1 MSRVSI
7 NNRLGNILLNHG
19 WISNSQL
26 ELALSQG
33 RGRIGERLISFGAIT
48 DHQLAQALAEQLNI
62 PYVPLDSMVITPE
75 IFSLLPARLAFEWN
89 ALPYGRAGNILEV
102 VISDP
107 LDITLISNI
116 EHATGLRIKLLIS
129 TEQAIR
135 DVLSRSEGSADI
147 LRDASEGFL
156 AELIIED
163 DDGSTRRA
171 ELADEHS
178 NVPVVRLVNTVIHT
192 ALQKRASDIHIQ
204 NTATGLY
211 AKYRIDGVLQP
222 ATEMLDPQ
230 HHSSLVTRLKVMAEL
245 DIAERRIPQDG
256 RFKLR
261 INGQNIDFRV
271 SILPGVFGEDVVI
284 RVLDKRQVMGD
295 AVALSLEQLDIDVET
310 DRRFRRALREPHG
323 MVLITGPTG
332 SGKTT
337 TLYAALSEIN
347 NGQEKIIT
355 IEDPVEYQIDGILQI
370 PVNEKKE
377 LTFARGLRSILRHDP
392 DKIMVGEIRD
402 AETARIAIQSALTG
416 HLVFSTV
423 HANSSFDVIGRF
435 NNLGIDAYS
444 LASAINCVLTQRL
457 VRKICHNCK
466 NVDAESNGYEELS
479 DTECSRY
486 SNVEWK
492 IGAGCS
498 RCGGTGYSGRMVII
512 ELLSITSRLRDL
524 IAEGRPVSELERCA
538 EEEGMVSLRQ
548 AALSK
553 ALDGHTSLREVNRV
567 IFRDWMSHTHEKR

>member
-1 MSRVSI
+1 MSTVSFY
-7 NNRLGNILLNHG
+7 NRLGSILIDHG
-19 WISNSQL
+19 WISNDQL

-33 RGRIGERLISFGAIT
+33 RGRVGERLISLGAIT
-48 DHQLAQALAEQLNI
+48 DQQLAMALAEQLDI
-62 PYVPLDSMVITPE
+62 PYVSLDSMVVTPD
-75 IFSLLPARLAFEWN
+75 IFSLMPARLAFEWN
-89 ALPYGRAGNILEV
+89 ALPYSRERNIIEV
-102 VISDP
+102 VVSDP
-107 LDITLISNI
+107 LNLTLISTI
-116 EHATGLRIKLLIS
+116 EHITGLQIKLLIS

-135 DVLSRSEGSADI
+135 DALNRSEGGTDI

-156 AELIIED
+156 AELVIED
-163 DDGSTRRA
+163 DDGSTRSA
-171 ELADEHS
+171 ELADDQS
-178 NVPVVRLVNTVIHT
+178 NVPVIRLVNTVIHT

-204 NTATGLY
+204 NTATGLH
-211 AKYRIDGVLQP
+211 AKYRIDGVLQS

-230 HHSSLVTRLKVMAEL
+230 HHSALVTRLKVMAEL
-245 DIAERRIPQDG
+245 DIAERRVPQDG

-271 SILPGVFGEDVVI
+271 SILPGVYGEDVVI
-284 RVLDKRQVMGD
+284 RVLDKKQVMGNS
-295 AVALSLEQLDIDVET
+295 VALSLEQLDIDTET
-310 DRRFRRALREPHG
+310 DRRFRRALKEPHG

-347 NGQEKIIT
+347 NGEEKIIT

-402 AETARIAIQSALTG
+402 AETAHIAIQSALTG

-435 NNLGIDAYS
+435 NNLGIDTYS
-444 LASAINCVLTQRL
+444 LASALNCVLTQRL
-457 VRKICHNCK
+457 VRRICHHCK
-466 NVDAESNGYEELS
+466 TTDADNSELS
-479 DTECSRY
+479 DNERSKY
-486 SNVEWK
+486 SHVIWK
-492 IGAGCS
+492 VGAGCS
-498 RCGGTGYSGRMVII
+498 QCGGTGYSGRMVVV
-512 ELLSITSRLRDL
+512 ELLSVTPRLRDL
-524 IAEGRPVSELERCA
+524 IADACPISDLERCA

-548 AALSK
+548 AAISK
-553 ALDGHTSLREVNRV
+553 ASQGHTSLHEVNRV
-567 IFRDWMSHTHEKR
+567 VFGSG

>member
-1 MSRVSI
+1 
-7 NNRLGNILLNHG
+7 LLEHG

-33 RGRIGERLISFGAIT
+33 RGRIGERLVSQGAIT
-48 DHQLAQALAEQLNI
+48 DQQLAQALAEQLDI
-62 PYVPLDSMVITPE
+62 PYEPLGNVVVAQD
-75 IFSLLPARLAFEWN
+75 IFSMMPAKLAFEWN
-89 ALPYGRAGNILEV
+89 ALPYSRAGNILEV
-102 VISDP
+102 VVSDP
-107 LDITLISNI
+107 LNQTLVSNI
-116 EHATGLRIKLLIS
+116 EYVTGLRIKLLIS

-135 DVLSRSEGSADI
+135 DALNRSEGGTDI

-156 AELIIED
+156 AELVMED
-163 DDGSTRRA
+163 DDGRIRSA
-171 ELADEHS
+171 ELADDHS
-178 NVPVVRLVNTVIHT
+178 NVPVVRLVNTVIKT

-211 AKYRIDGVLQP
+211 AKYRIDGVLQA

-230 HHSSLVTRLKVMAEL
+230 HHSALVTRLKVMAEL

-261 INGQNIDFRV
+261 INRHNIDFRV
-271 SILPGVFGEDVVI
+271 SILPGVYGEDVVI
-284 RVLDKRQVMGD
+284 RVLDKKQVMGD
-295 AVALSLEQLDIDVET
+295 SMALSLEQLDIDTET
-310 DRRFRRALREPHG
+310 DRRFRRALKEPHG

-337 TLYAALSEIN
+337 TLYAALSEVN
-347 NGQEKIIT
+347 NGEEKIIT

-402 AETARIAIQSALTG
+402 SETAHIAIQSALTG

-435 NNLGIDAYS
+435 NNLGIDTYS
-444 LASAINCVLTQRL
+444 LASALNCVLTQRL
-457 VRKICHNCK
+457 VRKICNHCK
-466 NVDAESNGYEELS
+466 RIDTDPYAYEDLSDAERSK
-479 DTECSRY
+479 Y
-486 SNVEWK
+486 SNVDWK
-492 IGAGCS
+492 IGSGCS
-498 RCGGTGYSGRMVII
+498 HCGGAGYSGRMVIV
-512 ELLSITSRLRDL
+512 ELLSITPRLRDL
-524 IAEGRPVSELERCA
+524 IAEARPISELELCA

-548 AALSK
+548 AAISK
-553 ALDGHTSLREVNRV
+553 ALQGHTSLHEVNRV
-567 IFRDWMSHTHEKR
+567 VYGE

>member
-1 MSRVSI
+1 MSTVSFY
-7 NNRLGNILLNHG
+7 NRLGSILLDHG
-19 WISNSQL
+19 WISNGQL

-33 RGRIGERLISFGAIT
+33 RGRIGERLISLGAIT
-48 DHQLAQALAEQLNI
+48 NQQLAMALAEQLDI
-62 PYVPLDSMVITPE
+62 PYVSLESVVVTPDL
-75 IFSLLPARLAFEWN
+75 FSLMPARLAFEWN
-89 ALPYGRAGNILEV
+89 ALPYSREGNIIEV
-102 VISDP
+102 VVSDP
-107 LDITLISNI
+107 LNLTLVSNI
-116 EHATGLRIKLLIS
+116 EHVTGLQINLLIS

-135 DVLSRSEGSADI
+135 DALNRSEGGTDI

-163 DDGSTRRA
+163 DDGSIRSS
-171 ELADEHS
+171 ELADDHN
-178 NVPVVRLVNTVIHT
+178 NVPVIRLVNTVIHT

-204 NTATGLY
+204 NTATGLS

-222 ATEMLDPQ
+222 ATELLDPQ
-230 HHSSLVTRLKVMAEL
+230 HHSALVTRLKVMAEL
-245 DIAERRIPQDG
+245 DIAERRVPQDG

-271 SILPGVFGEDVVI
+271 SILPGVYGEDVVI
-284 RVLDKRQVMGD
+284 RVLDKKQVMGD
-295 AVALSLEQLDIDVET
+295 SVALSLAQLDIDTET

-347 NGQEKIIT
+347 NGEEKIIT

-402 AETARIAIQSALTG
+402 AETAHIAIQSALTG

-435 NNLGIDAYS
+435 NNLGIDTYS
-444 LASAINCVLTQRL
+444 LASALNCVLTQRL
-457 VRKICHNCK
+457 VRRICHHCK
-466 NVDAESNGYEELS
+466 TTDADHAELGDNERSKYS
-479 DTECSRY
+479 DMI
-486 SNVEWK
+486 WK

-498 RCGGTGYSGRMVII
+498 QCGGTGYSGRMVIV
-512 ELLSITSRLRDL
+512 ELLSVTPRLRDL
-524 IAEGRPVSELERCA
+524 IAEASPISVLEQCA

-548 AALSK
+548 AAISK
-553 ALDGHTSLREVNRV
+553 ALQGHTSLHEVNRV
-567 IFRDWMSHTHEKR
+567 VFGRD